1 MKHKKSVLL
10 AAALVAVSAV
20 LIVSVPGCTTGD
32 PAQAGPYQDPF
43 FPKEYTRLHEL
54 ATYHQAT
61 SAARADATLYDMHF
75 HGGRLNSLGE
85 DKVALMLDDDND
97 SRPLVIHIAADG
109 GDADFA
115 AREESVRAFAVA
127 QGASSDELQFARGAN
142 PGSRTITAPQLQNY
156 NRTESRPVDGPIGST
171 P

>member
-20 LIVSVPGCTTGD
+20 LIISVPGCTTGE
-32 PAQAGPYQDPF
+32 QANPGPYQDPF
-43 FPKEYTRLHEL
+43 FPQEYTRLHEL

-97 SRPLVIHIAADG
+97 SRPLVIYIAANG
-109 GDADFA
+109 ADADFV
-115 AREESVRAFAVA
+115 AREESIRAFATA
-127 QGASSDELQFARGAN
+127 QGASSDELKFERGAN
-142 PGSRTITAPQLQNY
+142 PGSRTITAPQLQNF
-156 NRTESRPVDGPIGST
+156 NRTESKPIDGPIGSA